1 MDCVIIGWYWSSSWM
16 PVCWTSLLIFSCD
29 LYSFGTVVC
38 SLCFF
43 FFLFFSVSRLAER
56 STGEM
61 RTTLAW
67 WVSALWRQIEG
78 KCSTKLKLAEE
89 SFSIWTFLELLFHD
103 LGLLLSHDG
112 FLYLET
118 IFILNPDN
126 PKLKALCG
134 TFPLQTLTA
143 RYWFVLRHIWKLL
156 TAMVLLMSRVLQE
169 SWALRKVG
177 KEFSFGFFWKMWFT
191 DCMARCGCLGLMLIS

>member
-1 MDCVIIGWYWSSSWM
+1 M
-16 PVCWTSLLIFSCD
+16 
-29 LYSFGTVVC
+29 
-38 SLCFF
+38 F

-78 KCSTKLKLAEE
+78 ECSSKLKLAEE
-89 SFSIWTFLELLFHD
+89 SFSIWNVLESLFLCF
-103 LGLLLSHDG
+103 GLPLSHDG
-112 FLYLET
+112 FSSVGLYLET
-118 IFILNPDN
+118 IFILNPDRK
-126 PKLKALCG
+126 KLKALCG

-169 SWALRKVG
+169 SWALRKVR
-177 KEFSFGFFWKMWFT
+177 KEFN
-191 DCMARCGCLGLMLIS
+191 R